1 MTHKKN
7 INMHLKMLRYWDS
20 GKKQFQ
26 GILAIITL
34 NESTRIFIVISF
46 ILLKKPFLS
55 DLKLYEV
62 VEMRFI
68 LLLLL

>member
-7 INMHLKMLRYWDS
+7 SNMYLKMLTVVR
-20 GKKQFQ
+20 KQFQ

-34 NESTRIFIVISF
+34 NESTRIFITSS
-46 ILLKKPFLS
+46 ILLKKPILS

-62 VEMRFI
+62 KQMRLIF
-68 LLLLL
+68 LLPL